1 MRAHTHVCMHAR
13 MHARMCTRT
22 YACIAWSSTPRAV
35 AGPDSDQS
43 HQPWALMRPSCSP
56 ALGPM
61 GLLSGRHGQRERAF
75 DCGDAGAWAG
85 LDWTGLDWTGLDWT
99 GLDWAGFDWTGL
111 DWTGFDAHS
120 MVAVQVH
127 CDERKVGLD
136 PFGEP
141 LRLLTDRQVLSFA
154 PTSHADG
161 TTGLYCVGATTVQRV
176 NARLAS
182 STAPTTAED
191 GSMDSGGGMS
201 ASLPSSE
208 VDAGG
213 AARLTQQL
221 GAWHTCTHVCTH
233 VGTYVCMQCVHACVH
248 ARGGAAGLTQPL
260 GPPSRAP
267 LELRAWIS
275 LDPHS

>member
-1 MRAHTHVCMHAR
+1 MQVH
-13 MHARMCTRT
+13 
-22 YACIAWSSTPRAV
+22 
-35 AGPDSDQS
+35 
-43 HQPWALMRPSCSP
+43 
-56 ALGPM
+56 
-61 GLLSGRHGQRERAF
+61 GL
-75 DCGDAGAWAG
+75 DWTG